1 MLFPQECGHGRL
13 LFDRIGNPILRS
25 TGTASVSTL
34 GQNVDMTEP
43 NATDPYL
50 WLEQV
55 TDERALDWARA
66 HNEVV
71 VTQFAGSDR
80 FGELERRILDMLDTD
95 TKIAY
100 PARRGRWLYNFWR
113 DADHPRGL
121 WRRTSFEEYAKQSPR
136 WDVLIDVDALA
147 EAESENW
154 VWGGAAVLR
163 PEQSR
168 ALISLSRGGADAKVV
183 REFDMERLA
192 FIDKADGG
200 FELPEAKSELRW
212 IDIDSVYVG
221 TDFGPGSLTDSG
233 YPRIAKRW
241 RRGTELD
248 SAETIFEGE
257 PGDVAVSAG
266 YDRTP
271 GYERHYVG
279 RATDFFNEEVY
290 LVEEDGTLRLLDI
303 PTDASESWYK
313 DWLLI
318 RLKSPW
324 EIADRTYPAGALLAT
339 DFERF
344 LSGERDFD
352 IVFTPD
358 AHTSLHGYGWTE
370 NHLMLITLEDVQ
382 TKLYV
387 VTPSADGWL
396 REPLADTPPMAT
408 TSVMNL
414 DPLESGDEFMLTTSG
429 FTNPATLLSSAVG
442 GETRLLKQE
451 PGFFD
456 ASGIETE
463 QFFARSDDGTM
474 VPYFVIRHRDLRG
487 TPGPTIMSG
496 YGGFEVS
503 RTPAYSGASG
513 MGWLERGGTWVTTNI
528 RGGGEYGPQW
538 HTSVQKANRHKVYE
552 DFSSIAADLVTR
564 GITTPEQLGAVGG
577 SNGGLLMGV
586 MLTRYPHLFGAI
598 VCQVPLLD
606 MKRYHL
612 LLAGASW
619 VAEYGD
625 PDKPEEW
632 KYIAEYSPYQNV
644 RGDAKYPPILITT
657 STRDDRVHPGHARK
671 MTALLEELGHTV
683 WYHENIEGG
692 HGGAADNKQSAF
704 QAGLIYEFFTQQLT
718 GGGAT
723 DPTA

>member
-1 MLFPQECGHGRL
+1 MSGVER
-13 LFDRIGNPILRS
+13 
-25 TGTASVSTL
+25 
-34 GQNVDMTEP
+34 NV
-43 NATDPYL
+43 TDPYL
-50 WLEQV
+50 WLEEV
-55 TDERALDWARA
+55 TGERALDWARA
-66 HNEVV
+66 HNTVV
-71 VTQFAGSDR
+71 RARFADSDR
-80 FGELERRILDMLDTD
+80 FRDLERRILDMLDTD

-100 PARRGRWLYNFWR
+100 PSRRGPWLYNFWR
-113 DADHPRGL
+113 DAQHPRGL
-121 WRRTSFEEYAKQSPR
+121 WRRTTFAEYAEDAPD
-136 WDVLIDVDALA
+136 WDVLIDLDAVA
-147 EAESENW
+147 ADEDENW

-183 REFDMERLA
+183 REFDMERRVFL
-192 FIDKADGG
+192 DPADGG
-200 FELPEAKSELRW
+200 FFLPEAKSEIRW

-221 TDFGPGSLTDSG
+221 TDFGPGTLTDSG

-241 RRGTELD
+241 RRGTALEE
-248 SAETIFEGE
+248 ATTVFEGE
-257 PGDVAVSAG
+257 SGDVAVSAG

-290 LVEEDGTLRLLDI
+290 LLEDDGALRHLDI

-313 DWLLI
+313 DWLLV

-324 EIADRTYPAGALLAT
+324 EVGGTSYPAGALLAI
-339 DFERF
+339 DFEKF
-344 LSGERDFD
+344 LSGAREFEV
-352 IVFTPD
+352 IFTPD

-370 NHLMLITLEDVQ
+370 NHLLLVTLEDVQ

-387 VTPSADGWL
+387 LTPGSDGWR

-408 TSVMNL
+408 TSVLNL
-414 DPLESGDEFMLTTSG
+414 DPLESGDEFMLNTSG
-429 FTNPATLLSSAVG
+429 FTTPATLLASAVG
-442 GETRLLKQE
+442 GRTERLKQE

-456 ASGIETE
+456 ADGVETE
-463 QFFARSDDGTM
+463 QFFATSDDGTP
-474 VPYFVIRHRDLRG
+474 VPYFVIRHRDRKDA
-487 TPGPTIMSG
+487 PGPTVMSG

-513 MGWLERGGTWVTTNI
+513 MGWLERGGTWVMTNI

-552 DFSSIAADLVTR
+552 DFSSIAKDLVAR
-564 GITTPEQLGAVGG
+564 GITTADQLGAVGG

-586 MLTRYPHLFGAI
+586 MLTRYPELFGAI

-619 VAEYGD
+619 MAEYGD

-632 KYIAEYSPYQNV
+632 EYIGKYSPYQNA
-644 RGDAKYPPILITT
+644 RADRAYPPILLTT

-671 MTALLEELGHTV
+671 MAALLEEQGHEF

-704 QAGLIYEFFTQQLT
+704 QAALIYEFFTQMLIERR
-718 GGGAT
+718 G
-723 DPTA
+723 

>member
-1 MLFPQECGHGRL
+1 MSGVE
-13 LFDRIGNPILRS
+13 
-25 TGTASVSTL
+25 
-34 GQNVDMTEP
+34 QNV
-43 NATDPYL
+43 TDPYL
-50 WLEQV
+50 WLEEV

-66 HNEVV
+66 HNSVV
-71 VTQFAGSDR
+71 VERFASSDR
-80 FGELERRILDMLDTD
+80 FSELEHRILDMLDTD

-100 PARRGRWLYNFWR
+100 PGRRGSWLYNFWR
-113 DADHPRGL
+113 DAEHPRGL
-121 WRRTSFEEYAKQSPR
+121 WRRTTFAEYAKESPD
-136 WDVLIDVDALA
+136 WDVLIDLDALA
-147 EAESENW
+147 AAEDENW

-168 ALISLSRGGADAKVV
+168 TLISLSRGGADAKVV
-183 REFDMERLA
+183 REFDMATRT
-192 FIDKADGG
+192 FIDPADGG
-200 FELPEAKSELRW
+200 FFLPEAKSEMRW

-221 TDFGPGSLTDSG
+221 TDFGPGSLTESG

-241 RRGTELD
+241 QRGTELAD
-248 SAETIFEGE
+248 AVTVFAGE

-271 GYERHYVG
+271 GYERHFIG

-290 LVEEDGTLRLLDI
+290 LLENDGTLRHLEI
-303 PTDASESWYK
+303 PSDASESWYK
-313 DWLLI
+313 DWLLV

-324 EIADRTYPAGALLAT
+324 EVGGTAYPAGALLAM
-339 DFERF
+339 DFEKF
-344 LSGERDFD
+344 LAGGREFEV
-352 IVFTPD
+352 IFTPD
-358 AHTSLHGYGWTE
+358 PHTSLHGYGWTE
-370 NHLMLITLEDVQ
+370 NHLLLITLEDVQ

-387 VTPSADGWL
+387 LTPGTGGW
-396 REPLADTPPMAT
+396 RKESLADTPPMAT
-408 TSVMNL
+408 TSVLNL
-414 DPLESGDEFMLTTSG
+414 DPLEGGDEFMLTTSG
-429 FTNPATLLSSAVG
+429 FTTPATLLTSSVG
-442 GETRLLKQE
+442 GATEQLRQE

-456 ASGIETE
+456 ADGIETE
-463 QFFARSDDGTM
+463 QFFATSDDGTQ
-474 VPYFVIRHRDLRG
+474 VPYFVIRHRDRRG
-487 TPGPTIMSG
+487 TPGPTVMSG

-513 MGWLERGGTWVTTNI
+513 MGWLERGGTWVMANI

-552 DFSSIAADLVTR
+552 DFSAIAKDLVAR
-564 GITTPEQLGAVGG
+564 GITTADQLGAVGG

-586 MLTRYPHLFGAI
+586 MLTRYPELFGAI

-619 VAEYGD
+619 IAEYGD

-632 KYIAEYSPYQNV
+632 EYISKYSPYQNARADV
-644 RGDAKYPPILITT
+644 AYPPILLTT

-671 MTALLEELGHTV
+671 MAALLEEQGHEF

-704 QAGLIYEFFTQQLT
+704 QAGLIYEFFTQMLIERR
-718 GGGAT
+718 G
-723 DPTA
+723 

>member
-1 MLFPQECGHGRL
+1 MSGVE
-13 LFDRIGNPILRS
+13 
-25 TGTASVSTL
+25 
-34 GQNVDMTEP
+34 QNV
-43 NATDPYL
+43 TDPYL
-50 WLEQV
+50 WLEEV

-66 HNEVV
+66 HNTVV
-71 VTQFAGSDR
+71 GERFADSDR
-80 FGELERRILDMLDTD
+80 FRELERRILDMLDTD
-95 TKIAY
+95 AKIAY
-100 PARRGRWLYNFWR
+100 PSRRGRWLYNFWR

-121 WRRTSFEEYAKQSPR
+121 WRRTTFAEYAKDDPD
-136 WDVLIDVDALA
+136 WDVLIDLDALA
-147 EAESENW
+147 AAEDENW

-183 REFDMERLA
+183 REFDIERGE
-192 FIDKADGG
+192 FIEPADGG
-200 FELPEAKSELRW
+200 YFLPEAKSEIRW

-221 TDFGPGSLTDSG
+221 TDFGPGSLTESG

-241 RRGTELD
+241 RRGTDPAE
-248 SAETIFEGE
+248 AETVFEGE
-257 PGDVAVSAG
+257 AADVAVSAG

-271 GYERHYVG
+271 GYERHFVG

-290 LVEEDGTLRLLDI
+290 LLEDDGSLRHLDI

-318 RLKSPW
+318 RLKSAW
-324 EIADRTYPAGALLAT
+324 EVDGTSYPAGALLAT
-339 DFERF
+339 DFDEF
-344 LSGERDFD
+344 LSGTREFEV
-352 IVFTPD
+352 IFTPD

-370 NHLMLITLEDVQ
+370 NHLLLITLEDVQ
-382 TKLYV
+382 TKLSV
-387 VTPSADGWL
+387 LTPSDDGW
-396 REPLADTPPMAT
+396 RSEPLADAPPMAT
-408 TSVMNL
+408 TSVLNL
-414 DPLESGDEFMLTTSG
+414 DPLEGGDEFMLTTSG
-429 FTNPATLLSSAVG
+429 FTTPATLLASTVG
-442 GETRLLKQE
+442 GRTEQLKQE

-456 ASGIETE
+456 AGGVQTE

-474 VPYFVIRHRDLRG
+474 VPYFVIRQRDHNN
-487 TPGPTIMSG
+487 TPGPTVMSG

-503 RTPAYSGASG
+503 RTPGYSGASG
-513 MGWLERGGTWVTTNI
+513 MGWLERGGIWVMTNI

-552 DFSSIAADLVTR
+552 DFSSIAKDLVAR
-564 GITTPEQLGAVGG
+564 DITTADQLGAVGG

-586 MLTRYPHLFGAI
+586 MLTRYPELFGAI

-619 VAEYGD
+619 MAEYGD

-632 KYIAEYSPYQNV
+632 EYIGKYSPYQNA
-644 RGDAKYPPILITT
+644 RADIAYPPILLTT

-671 MTALLEELGHTV
+671 MAALLEAQGHEF

-692 HGGAADNKQSAF
+692 HGGAADNRQSAF
-704 QAGLIYEFFTQQLT
+704 QAALIYEFFTQILIERR
-718 GGGAT
+718 G
-723 DPTA
+723 

>member
-1 MLFPQECGHGRL
+1 MSGVER
-13 LFDRIGNPILRS
+13 
-25 TGTASVSTL
+25 
-34 GQNVDMTEP
+34 NV
-43 NATDPYL
+43 TDPYL
-50 WLEQV
+50 WLEEV
-55 TDERALDWARA
+55 TGERALDWARE
-66 HNEVV
+66 HNTVV
-71 VTQFAGSDR
+71 HARFADSDR
-80 FGELERRILDMLDTD
+80 FRDLERRILDMLDTD

-100 PARRGRWLYNFWR
+100 PTRRGPWLYNFWR
-113 DADHPRGL
+113 DAEHPRGL
-121 WRRTSFEEYAKQSPR
+121 WRRTTFAEYAEDAPA
-136 WDVLIDVDALA
+136 WDVLIDLDAVA
-147 EAESENW
+147 ADENENW
-154 VWGGAAVLR
+154 VWGGATVLR

-183 REFDMERLA
+183 REFDLERRVFL
-192 FIDKADGG
+192 DPADGG
-200 FELPEAKSELRW
+200 FFLPEAKSEIRW

-241 RRGTELD
+241 RRGTAL
-248 SAETIFEGE
+248 AEATTVFEGE
-257 PGDVAVSAG
+257 SGDVAVSAG

-290 LVEEDGTLRLLDI
+290 LLDGDGALRHLDI
-303 PTDASESWYK
+303 PSDAGESWYK
-313 DWLLI
+313 DWLLV

-324 EIADRTYPAGALLAT
+324 EVGGTSYPAGALLAT
-339 DFERF
+339 DFEKF
-344 LSGERDFD
+344 LSGAREFEV
-352 IVFTPD
+352 IFAPD

-370 NHLMLITLEDVQ
+370 NHLLLVTLEDVQ
-382 TKLYV
+382 TKLQV
-387 VTPSADGWL
+387 LTPGSDGWR

-408 TSVMNL
+408 TSVLNL
-414 DPLESGDEFMLTTSG
+414 DPLDSGDEFMLNTSG
-429 FTNPATLLSSAVG
+429 FTTPATLLAGAVG
-442 GETRLLKQE
+442 GRTERLKQE

-456 ASGIETE
+456 ADGVETE
-463 QFFARSDDGTM
+463 QFFATSDDGTR
-474 VPYFVIRHRDLRG
+474 VPYFVIRHRDRKDA
-487 TPGPTIMSG
+487 PGPTVMSG

-513 MGWLERGGTWVTTNI
+513 MGWLERGGTWVMTNI

-552 DFSSIAADLVTR
+552 DFSSIAKDLVAR
-564 GITTPEQLGAVGG
+564 GITTADQLGAVGG

-586 MLTRYPHLFGAI
+586 MLTRYPELFGAI

-619 VAEYGD
+619 MAEYGD

-632 KYIAEYSPYQNV
+632 EYIGKYSPYQNA
-644 RGDAKYPPILITT
+644 RADRPYPPILLTT

-671 MTALLEELGHTV
+671 MAALLAEQGHQF

-704 QAGLIYEFFTQQLT
+704 QAALIYEFFTQMLIERRS
-718 GGGAT
+718 
-723 DPTA
+723 

>member
-1 MLFPQECGHGRL
+1 M
-13 LFDRIGNPILRS
+13 
-25 TGTASVSTL
+25 TGVEHTV
-34 GQNVDMTEP
+34 
-43 NATDPYL
+43 TDPYL
-50 WLEQV
+50 WLEEV
-55 TDERALDWARA
+55 TDERALDFARA

-71 VTQFAGSDR
+71 VERFASSDR
-80 FGELERRILDMLDTD
+80 FTELEHRILDMLDTD

-100 PARRGRWLYNFWR
+100 PGRRGHWLYNFWR
-113 DADHPRGL
+113 DAEHPRGL
-121 WRRTSFEEYAKQSPR
+121 WRRTTFAEYAKEAPD
-136 WDVLIDVDALA
+136 WDVLIDLDALGTT
-147 EAESENW
+147 EGENW

-183 REFDMERLA
+183 REFDIETRE
-192 FIDKADGG
+192 FIDPADGG
-200 FELPEAKSELRW
+200 YFLSEAKSDIRW

-241 RRGTELD
+241 RRGTPITE
-248 SAETIFEGE
+248 AETVFEGE
-257 PGDVAVSAG
+257 VGDVSISAG

-271 GYERHYVG
+271 GYERHFVG

-290 LVEEDGTLRLLDI
+290 LLESDGSLRHLEV

-313 DWLLI
+313 DWFLV

-324 EIADRTYPAGALLAT
+324 EIGDKTYPAGALLAI
-339 DFERF
+339 DFEKF
-344 LSGERDFD
+344 LSGAREFEV
-352 IVFTPD
+352 IFTPD

-370 NHLMLITLEDVQ
+370 NHLLLITLEDVQ

-387 VTPSADGWL
+387 LTPGPDGWHT
-396 REPLADTPPMAT
+396 EPLADTPPMAT

-414 DPLESGDEFMLTTSG
+414 DPLEGGDEFMLTTSG
-429 FTNPATLLSSAVG
+429 FTTPATLLASAVG
-442 GETRLLKQE
+442 GRTEQLKQE

-456 ASGIETE
+456 ADGIETE

-474 VPYFVIRHRDLRG
+474 VPYFVIRHRDRKG
-487 TPGPTIMSG
+487 TPGPTVMSG

-503 RTPAYSGASG
+503 RTPGYGGASG
-513 MGWLERGGTWVTTNI
+513 MGWLERGGTWVMTNI

-538 HTSVQKANRHKVYE
+538 HTSAQKANRHKVYE
-552 DFSSIAADLVTR
+552 DFSSIAKDLVAR
-564 GITTPEQLGAVGG
+564 GITTHEQLGAVGG

-586 MLTRYPHLFGAI
+586 MLTRYPELFGAI

-606 MKRYHL
+606 MQRYHL

-619 VAEYGD
+619 IAEYGD

-632 KYIAEYSPYQNV
+632 EYISKYSPYQNV
-644 RGDAKYPPILITT
+644 RADASYPPILLTT

-671 MTALLEELGHTV
+671 MAALLEEQGHTV

-704 QAGLIYEFFTQQLT
+704 QAGLIYEFFTQMLMEPS
-718 GGGAT
+718 A
-723 DPTA
+723 